1 MTITRFARATRQP
14 RRLPRLLTVALLL
27 CGPAVAAP
35 RQDSVDLRL
44 RSEDLLGLQ
53 ERFAK
58 LSDDLP
64 EPRKMGMKHI
74 TAYEENARFVYA
86 AGWAGAWTRRV
97 VFLKPSVFVVDDL
110 GELRGGQV
118 RWKIRTRAKPEIQG
132 KTVTYTGPDAGLRS
146 VSVLPAGAK
155 VSDAAEA
162 AGDHEQAHAVSVDP
176 VAGGRG
182 RYVHVFY
189 TTGEKETQIRADATS
204 PKGPLQLTVT
214 QGETTFELSL
224 PPQAEAAGAIAISSG
239 GKEQLAK
246 RLLPSGVMPHGA
258 AGVKLLERWDKP
270 YRGTRMPGWDA
281 GRVANQ
287 LRKAVEEGKVK
298 PGKALVLG
306 CGTGTNAVFLARKG
320 FEVTGLEV
328 APTALKIAE
337 SKARKA
343 GVKIRW
349 IVADAANPPHMA
361 PFDFIFDR
369 GCYHHVRWVNRD
381 GYVAAVRRLTR
392 PGGQFLLLSF
402 RATSDRQGKPRV
414 KESQIRGDFSAAF
427 EFEWLEE
434 MRFDSRSG
442 IEKSGAAWTV
452 LMKRKAPA
460 KPGRTSK
467 RPGLSSSS
475 P

>member
-1 MTITRFARATRQP
+1 MTRTRSARATR
-14 RRLPRLLTVALLL
+14 LPRGVLMLLTAALLL
-27 CGPAVAAP
+27 TGPAAAAP
-35 RQDSVDLRL
+35 RQDSMDLRL
-44 RSEDLLGLQ
+44 WSENLLELQ

-64 EPRKMGMKHI
+64 EAQKMGMKHI
-74 TAYEENARFVYA
+74 TAYEENAQFVYV
-86 AGWAGAWTRRV
+86 AGFVRSWMRRV
-97 VFLKPSVFVVDDL
+97 VFLKPGVFVVDDL
-110 GELRGGQV
+110 GELPGGPV
-118 RWKIRTRAKPEIQG
+118 RWKVNTRAAPKIQG
-132 KTVTYTGPDAGLRS
+132 TEVTYTGPDAKLRS
-146 VSVLPAGAK
+146 MNILPAKAK
-155 VSDAAEA
+155 VSSAPEA
-162 AGDHEQAHAVSVDP
+162 YGDYEQAHVVSVDP
-176 VAGGRG
+176 VAVGRG

-189 TTGEKETQIRADATS
+189 TAGEKETQIRVDMAST
-204 PKGPLQLTVT
+204 KGPLQLTVT
-214 QGETTFELSL
+214 QGETTFELAL
-224 PPQAEAAGAIAISSG
+224 PPQADAAGTIATSSG

-246 RLLPSGVMPHGA
+246 RLLPSGVMPHGTT
-258 AGVKLLERWDKP
+258 GVKLLERWDKP

-287 LRKAVEEGKVK
+287 LKKAVEEGKVK

-306 CGTGTNAVFLARKG
+306 CGTGTNAVFLAQKG

-328 APTALKIAE
+328 APTALKIAAA
-337 SKARKA
+337 KARKA

-349 IVADAANPPHMA
+349 IVADAGNPTHME

-369 GCYHHVRWVNRD
+369 GCYHHVRWVNLD

-402 RATSDRQGKPRV
+402 RATGDRQGKPRV
-414 KESQIRGDFSAAF
+414 KESQIRQDFSAAF
-427 EFEWLEE
+427 EFEWLKE

-442 IEKSGAAWTV
+442 TEKSAPAWTV

-460 KPGRTSK
+460 KPALAPNN
-467 RPGLSSSS
+467 PGSGLGG